1 MKQDLSGVMSQLF
14 YLAYVDVYGE
24 PEEDFLDPMVEC
36 YYNEGYW
43 YYGENDVDGRT
54 YFLKV
59 YHTGLIEFFVE
70 ESVFNVQY
78 LHINQYPLYK
88 LLIEKGYEF

>member
-24 PEEDFLDPMVEC
+24 PVEDFLDPMVEC
-36 YYNEGYW
+36 FYDADAW
-43 YYGENDVDGRT
+43 YYSENDVEGRT
-54 YFLKV
+54 YSLKI

-70 ESVFNVQY
+70 RFDTEY
-78 LHINQYPLYK
+78 LYINQYPLYK